1 MNTLNNKK
9 VLIIIDNLENA
20 LRRDGVAVRD
30 FLKNLLERLSDL
42 KILSTSRDLINDLGE
57 ITEKV
62 HELKHLSKNH
72 TIQLLEK
79 KSRRDFN
86 SQEIKELFE
95 LRLSKQLE

>member
-1 MNTLNNKK
+1 MSEVEILFLTRQ
-9 VLIIIDNLENA
+9 LEPYSEGGKINY
-20 LRRDGVAVRD
+20 GD

-79 KSRRDFN
+79 KSRRDFDSN
-86 SQEIKELFE
+86 EIKELFE